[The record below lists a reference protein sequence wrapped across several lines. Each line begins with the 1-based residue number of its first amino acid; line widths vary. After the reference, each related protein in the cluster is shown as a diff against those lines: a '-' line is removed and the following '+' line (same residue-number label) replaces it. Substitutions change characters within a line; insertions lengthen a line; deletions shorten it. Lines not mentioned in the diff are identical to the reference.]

1 MAVWAQSL
9 ATEIENIKNV
19 EVNETKGGINM
30 KKYNMSKL
38 VIVLL
43 WVIAAFLSF
52 NFGLYEIEKASK
64 PLCNIVI
71 GVICLYAGKEF
82 VGIAKDIWENCK

>member
-1 MAVWAQSL
+1 MAVWARNL

-19 EVNETKGGINM
+19 EENKTKGEINM
-30 KKYNMSKL
+30 KKYNISKL

-43 WVIAAFLSF
+43 WIIAAFLSF
-52 NFGLYEIEKASK
+52 YFGLYEIEKASK

-71 GVICLYAGKEF
+71 GAICLYCGKTF
-82 VGIAKDIWENCK
+82 ADIAKDIWRVH